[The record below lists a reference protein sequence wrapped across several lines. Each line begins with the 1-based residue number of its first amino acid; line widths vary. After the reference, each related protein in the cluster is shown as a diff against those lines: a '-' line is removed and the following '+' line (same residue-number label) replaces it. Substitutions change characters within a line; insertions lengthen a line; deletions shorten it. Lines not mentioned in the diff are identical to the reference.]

1 MTELAELSIEEREQ
15 AFVCWNPTLRLVVS
29 CDVAEGSG
37 VGVRT
42 LQRWVAQYRKAGL
55 VGLARKLRRDRGERR
70 AVSPKYW
77 MVRDIVRKL
86 PRDLLILAHRGAKA
100 YGESFDLVIDGKLR
114 RQRHLAGRPCSTRH
128 SASEEGW
135 LRWYTLAN
143 DHHR

>member
-1 MTELAELSIEEREQ
+1 MPNAKSVQQNSYGEVEALLYPLLSSRLP
-15 AFVCWNPTLRLVVS
+15 FSPTS
-29 CDVAEGSG
+29 GS
-37 VGVRT
+37 VRT

-128 SASEEGW
+128 SASEGGW